1 MAAIFEAVGRQPT
14 LQAFEIL
21 AFGLFN
27 QRSVDLAQLCC
38 VEAIAAAEGTEQ
50 CVCLRFWPIALGEG
64 VKHAAQPDAEEF
76 VGFESTLMA
85 QQMQLHQQLV
95 SKAAVQRRNDV
106 GEGLMKRS
114 FAVGDGLTCG
124 QRAVPE

>member
-1 MAAIFEAVGRQPT
+1 
-14 LQAFEIL
+14 
-21 AFGLFN
+21 
-27 QRSVDLAQLCC
+27 
-38 VEAIAAAEGTEQ
+38 
-50 CVCLRFWPIALGEG
+50 
-64 VKHAAQPDAEEF
+64 
-76 VGFESTLMA
+76 MA

>member
-1 MAAIFEAVGRQPT
+1 MHLSA
-14 LQAFEIL
+14 L
-21 AFGLFN
+21 
-27 QRSVDLAQLCC
+27 
-38 VEAIAAAEGTEQ
+38 
-50 CVCLRFWPIALGEG
+50 WPIALGEG
-64 VKHAAQPDAEEF
+64 VKHAAKPDAEEF

-85 QQMQLHQQLV
+85 QQMQLYQQLV
-95 SKAAVQRRNDV
+95 SKAAVKRRNDV